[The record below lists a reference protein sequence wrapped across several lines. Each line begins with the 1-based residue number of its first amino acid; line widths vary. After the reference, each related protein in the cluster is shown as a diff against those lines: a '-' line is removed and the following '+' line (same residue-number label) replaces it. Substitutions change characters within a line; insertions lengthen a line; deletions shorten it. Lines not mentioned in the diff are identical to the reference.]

1 MTTIAMGW
9 SLPALPRARGML
21 VDVTAVPE
29 PSPVVPQRRATDVDD
44 ALMRVAA
51 GDREAFATVYDALSA
66 RVFGLV
72 LRVLVDRSQAE
83 EVTQEVFVDMWRKA
97 PTYDSARGSSIG
109 WALAL
114 AHSKAV
120 DRVRSSQ
127 SQRDR
132 DERIGIRDSVAPFD
146 VVSEAADVRLEGK
159 RVREA
164 LETLTEAHRE
174 AIVLA
179 YYGGLTQTEIA
190 ERLQTPLGTVK
201 TRLRD
206 GMIRL
211 RAAMGVS

>member
-1 MTTIAMGW
+1 M
-9 SLPALPRARGML
+9 R
-21 VDVTAVPE
+21 VTSVPE
-29 PSPVVPQRRATDVDD
+29 SSSVTPTRRATDVDE
-44 ALMRVAA
+44 ALVCVAG
-51 GDREAFATVYDALSA
+51 GDREAFAVVYDALSA

-97 PTYDSARGSSIG
+97 QSFDPARGSAVG

-120 DRVRSSQ
+120 DRVRASQ
-127 SQRDR
+127 AQRDR
-132 DERIGIRDSVAPFD
+132 DERIGIRDAASPFD
-146 VVSEAADVRLEGK
+146 VVSEVVEVKVEGA

-164 LETLTEAHRE
+164 LATLTEAHRE

-190 ERLQTPLGTVK
+190 ERLDTPLGTIK

-206 GMIRL
+206 GMMRL
-211 RAAMGVS
+211 RTALKVS

>member
-1 MTTIAMGW
+1 MQ
-9 SLPALPRARGML
+9 S
-21 VDVTAVPE
+21 VPE
-29 PSPVVPQRRATDVDD
+29 PSPVTSSRRATDVDE
-44 ALMRVAA
+44 ALVRVAG
-51 GDREAFATVYDALSA
+51 GDREAFAVVYDALSA

-97 PTYDSARGSSIG
+97 RSFDPSRGSAVG
-109 WALAL
+109 WSLAL

-127 SQRDR
+127 AQRDR
-132 DERIGIRDSVAPFD
+132 DERIGIRDSAAPFD
-146 VVSEAADVRLEGK
+146 VVSETVDVKVEGD
-159 RVREA
+159 RVRAA
-164 LETLTEAHRE
+164 LATLTDAHRE

-179 YYGGLTQTEIA
+179 YFGGLTQTEIA
-190 ERLQTPLGTVK
+190 ERLDAPLGTVK

-211 RAAMGVS
+211 RAALGVS

>member
-1 MTTIAMGW
+1 
-9 SLPALPRARGML
+9 ML
-21 VDVTAVPE
+21 VLVQPIPE
-29 PSPVVPQRRATDVDD
+29 SSPATPSRRANDVDE
-44 ALMRVAA
+44 ALVRVAG
-51 GDREAFATVYDALSA
+51 GDREAFAVVYDALAA

-97 PTYDSARGSSIG
+97 QSFDPARGSAIG
-109 WALAL
+109 WSLAL

-127 SQRDR
+127 AQRDR
-132 DERIGIRDSVAPFD
+132 DERIGIRDAAAPFD
-146 VVSEAADVRLEGK
+146 VVSETVDVKVEGD
-159 RVREA
+159 RVRAA
-164 LETLTEAHRE
+164 LATLTEAHRE

-179 YYGGLTQTEIA
+179 YFGGLTQTEIA
-190 ERLQTPLGTVK
+190 ERLDAPLGTVK

-211 RAAMGVS
+211 RAALGVS

>member
-1 MTTIAMGW
+1 
-9 SLPALPRARGML
+9 ML
-21 VDVTAVPE
+21 VRVTPVPE
-29 PSPVVPQRRATDVDD
+29 SSPAAPARRANDVDE
-44 ALMRVAA
+44 ALVRVAG
-51 GDREAFATVYDALSA
+51 GDRQAFAIVYDALAA

-97 PTYDSARGSSIG
+97 PSYDASRGSAVG

-127 SQRDR
+127 AQRDR

-146 VVSEAADVRLEGK
+146 VVSEAADVRLEGD
-159 RVREA
+159 RVRTA
-164 LETLTEAHRE
+164 LESLSEAHRE

-179 YYGGLTQTEIA
+179 YYGGLTQSEIA

>member
-1 MTTIAMGW
+1 
-9 SLPALPRARGML
+9 
-21 VDVTAVPE
+21 
-29 PSPVVPQRRATDVDD
+29 
-44 ALMRVAA
+44 MRVAA

-97 PTYDSARGSSIG
+97 PTYDSARGSAIG

>member
-1 MTTIAMGW
+1 MIAKEW
-9 SLPALPRARGML
+9 RKPVARNPRAML
-21 VDVTAVPE
+21 VDVTPVPDS
-29 PSPVVPQRRATDVDD
+29 SPVTPQRRTSDVDD
-44 ALMRVAA
+44 ALVRVAG
-51 GDREAFATVYDALSA
+51 GDRAAFAIVYDALSA

-83 EVTQEVFVDMWRKA
+83 EVTQEVFVDMWRKSA
-97 PTYDSARGSSIG
+97 TYDASRGSAIG

-146 VVSEAADVRLEGK
+146 VVSESADVRIEGE
-159 RVREA
+159 RVRAA

-179 YYGGLTQTEIA
+179 YYGGLTQSEIA

-211 RAAMGVS
+211 RAALGVS

>member
-1 MTTIAMGW
+1 
-9 SLPALPRARGML
+9 ML
-21 VDVTAVPE
+21 VHVPAVPE
-29 PSPVVPQRRATDVDD
+29 SSPVTPTRRATDVDD
-44 ALMRVAA
+44 ALVRVAG
-51 GDREAFATVYDALSA
+51 GDREAFAVVYDALSA

-97 PTYDSARGSSIG
+97 KTFDPARGSSVG

-127 SQRDR
+127 AQRDR

-146 VVSEAADVRLEGK
+146 VVSESADVKVEGA

-164 LETLTEAHRE
+164 LATLTEAHRE

-190 ERLQTPLGTVK
+190 ERLETPLGTVK

-211 RAAMGVS
+211 RAALGVS

>member
-1 MTTIAMGW
+1 
-9 SLPALPRARGML
+9 ML
-21 VDVTAVPE
+21 GPVTSVPE
-29 PSPVVPQRRATDVDD
+29 SSPVTPKRRATEVDD
-44 ALMRVAA
+44 ALVRVAG
-51 GDREAFATVYDALSA
+51 GDREAFAVVYDALSA

-97 PTYDSARGSSIG
+97 PTFDPARGSAVG

-132 DERIGIRDSVAPFD
+132 DERIGIRDSAVPFD
-146 VVSEAADVRLEGK
+146 VVSETVDVLVEGS

-164 LETLTEAHRE
+164 LATLTEAHRE

-190 ERLQTPLGTVK
+190 ERLDAPLGTVK

-211 RAAMGVS
+211 RAALGVS

>member
-1 MTTIAMGW
+1 
-9 SLPALPRARGML
+9 ML
-21 VDVTAVPE
+21 VHVQSVPE
-29 PSPVVPQRRATDVDD
+29 SSPVTPSRRANDVDE
-44 ALMRVAA
+44 ALVRVAD
-51 GDREAFATVYDALSA
+51 GDREAFAVVYDALSA

-97 PTYDSARGSSIG
+97 PTFDPARGSSVG

-132 DERIGIRDSVAPFD
+132 DERIGIRDSAVPFD
-146 VVSEAADVRLEGK
+146 VVSETVDVLVEGS

-164 LETLTEAHRE
+164 LATLTEAHRE

-179 YYGGLTQTEIA
+179 YFGGLTQTEIA
-190 ERLQTPLGTVK
+190 ERLDAPLGTVK

-211 RAAMGVS
+211 RAALGVS